1 MSKLSITQKL
11 IGAFGTLFVMISLF
25 GLFILYYFNDLSSEN
40 NNVRDWLN
48 SNFSVNGIAQNV
60 AECQRNIYFTIN
72 TLGTADN
79 SKWQAEFKKN
89 ISDIDAG
96 FETYRKAIENGDYD
110 DPAELQGDLDILNN
124 EITLWQN
131 YKSKVAQLES
141 ILATNNRAESMNF
154 LDKEIDGAYNAIHA
168 AMNEDVASCREG
180 LENAVS
186 VSEKQFA
193 SFETLVHIMGLV
205 IAGIL
210 AFVVFILFVLV
221 RDIKSSVNQIVV
233 VTEKAAQGDLSH
245 EIITDATDEFGT
257 IARQFNSV
265 MQHMR
270 KVLSNVQNAAVQV
283 SESASKMKGS
293 ISKSEELIQN
303 VAMAVVTAA
312 DNTDSQKTD
321 IGETEARVVNMKQSV
336 DKSVTAMQAG
346 LKSVQQT
353 FEHAAAGNEKAVATV
368 KQMND
373 ISVAVEE
380 SARIVEQLGENS
392 KEIGSIVQVI
402 SDIADQTNLLA
413 LNAAIE
419 AARAGEHGRGFSV
432 VADEVRNLAE
442 NSQHSAQKIGEI
454 INAIQKTT
462 EDAVNK
468 MKTASEQVAAGREN
482 VESTGISFSEIVNMI
497 KIAEENSQQVMNLIG
512 NMRAPIE
519 DIVSRTEKISNM
531 SVEVAEKMESI
542 SMATGEQATSI
553 FEIAENSGNLT
564 DLAKNMENAV
574 HEFQL

>member
-124 EITLWQN
+124 EIALWQN
-131 YKSKVAQLES
+131 YKSKVAQIEN

>member
-60 AECQRNIYFTIN
+60 AACQRNIYFTIN
-72 TLGTADN
+72 TLGTAEN
-79 SKWQAEFKKN
+79 SKWHAEFNKN

-96 FETYRKAIENGDYD
+96 FETYRSAIENGDYD
-110 DPAELQGDLDILNN
+110 DPAEKQGDLDILNN
-124 EITLWQN
+124 EISLWQN
-131 YKSKVAQLES
+131 YKSKVAQLEN
-141 ILATNNRAESMNF
+141 IMATNNRADAMAF
-154 LDKEIDGAYNAIHA
+154 LDNEIDGAYNEIYA

-210 AFVVFILFVLV
+210 AFVVFIVFVLV
-221 RDIKSSVNQIVV
+221 RDIKSSVNQIVI

-270 KVLSNVQNAAVQV
+270 KVLSKVQSAAVQV
-283 SESASKMKGS
+283 SESAIKMKGS
-293 ISKSEELIQN
+293 INKSEELIQN

-321 IGETEARVVNMKQSV
+321 IGETESRVVNMKESV
-336 DKSVTAMQAG
+336 DKSVKAMQAG

-482 VESTGISFSEIVNMI
+482 VESTGNSFSEIVNMI

-512 NMRAPIE
+512 SMRAPIE

-531 SVEVAEKMESI
+531 SVEVAKKMESI

-553 FEIAENSGNLT
+553 FDIAENSESLT

>member
-60 AECQRNIYFTIN
+60 AACQRNIYFTIN
-72 TLGTADN
+72 TLGTAEN
-79 SKWQAEFKKN
+79 SKWHAEFNKN

-96 FETYRKAIENGDYD
+96 FETYKQAIENGDYD
-110 DPAELQGDLDILNN
+110 DDAEKQGDLDILNN
-124 EITLWQN
+124 EISLWQN
-131 YKSKVAQLES
+131 YKSKVAQLEN
-141 ILATNNRAESMNF
+141 IMATNNRAESMAF
-154 LDKEIDGAYNAIHA
+154 LDNEIDGAYNEIYA

-210 AFVVFILFVLV
+210 AFVVFIVFVLV
-221 RDIKSSVNQIVV
+221 RDIKSSVNQIVI

-270 KVLSNVQNAAVQV
+270 KVLSKVQSAAVQV
-283 SESASKMKGS
+283 SESAIKMKGS
-293 ISKSEELIQN
+293 INKSEELIQN

-321 IGETEARVVNMKQSV
+321 IGETESRVVNMKESV
-336 DKSVTAMQAG
+336 DKSVKAMQAG

-353 FEHAAAGNEKAVATV
+353 FEHATAGNEKAVATV

-402 SDIADQTNLLA
+402 SEIADQTNLLA

-482 VESTGISFSEIVNMI
+482 VESTGNSFSEIVNMI

-512 NMRAPIE
+512 SMRAPIE

-553 FEIAENSGNLT
+553 FDIAENSESLT

>member
-48 SNFSVNGIAQNV
+48 SNFSVNSIAQNV

-124 EITLWQN
+124 EIALWQN

>member
-79 SKWQAEFKKN
+79 SKWHAEFNKN

-270 KVLSNVQNAAVQV
+270 KVLSNIQSAAVQV
-283 SESASKMKGS
+283 SESANKMKGS

-321 IGETEARVVNMKQSV
+321 IGETESRVVNMKQSV

-353 FEHAAAGNEKAVATV
+353 LEHAAAGNEKAVATV

-454 INAIQKTT
+454 ITAIQKTT

-519 DIVSRTEKISNM
+519 DIVNRTGKISNM